1 MLRWAMPTEDI
12 AAVADIVRVHGAER
26 ADVAALVMGER
37 IVTYGEL
44 HARSSQAAN
53 AFRAAGVGFGDR
65 VAFVEKNGVEFFEVT
80 YGLAKLGAVV
90 VPVNW
95 RLAPP
100 EMLQIIDD
108 AGAAVVVVGSEFL
121 GHIEAIADELT
132 SVHTILAVGHHD
144 RWQAFDDWIADQPTD
159 DPGVATGPDD
169 IALQLYTSGTTGLPK
184 GVMLTNSN
192 FFSLVSCITPQWRF
206 TADSVSI
213 AVMPM
218 FHIAGSGWAM
228 VGLYCGCTNI
238 VMRDVDPA
246 AILRC
251 GTTTRRHQCVPGA
264 RGDPVPA
271 DDARRREDRL
281 LQPAHLVYGASP
293 ITDDVLDQGAST
305 CSAASSSR
313 CTA

>member
-1 MLRWAMPTEDI
+1 MPTEDI

-37 IVTYGEL
+37 IITYGEL

-132 SVHTILAVGHHD
+132 SVHTILAVGHH
-144 RWQAFDDWIADQPTD
+144 
-159 DPGVATGPDD
+159 
-169 IALQLYTSGTTGLPK
+169 
-184 GVMLTNSN
+184 
-192 FFSLVSCITPQWRF
+192 
-206 TADSVSI
+206 
-213 AVMPM
+213 
-218 FHIAGSGWAM
+218 
-228 VGLYCGCTNI
+228 
-238 VMRDVDPA
+238 
-246 AILRC
+246 
-251 GTTTRRHQCVPGA
+251 
-264 RGDPVPA
+264 
-271 DDARRREDRL
+271 
-281 LQPAHLVYGASP
+281 
-293 ITDDVLDQGAST
+293 
-305 CSAASSSR
+305 
-313 CTA
+313 

>member
-1 MLRWAMPTEDI
+1 MPQPDVATI
-12 AAVADIVRVHGAER
+12 ADLVRVHAAKR
-26 ADVAALVMGER
+26 PDAIALVVGER
-37 IVTYGEL
+37 IISFAEL
-44 HARSSQAAN
+44 DARSSQAAQ

-184 GVMLTNSN
+184 GVMLKNSN
-192 FFSLVSCITPQWRF
+192 FFSLVR
-206 TADSVSI
+206 
-213 AVMPM
+213 
-218 FHIAGSGWAM
+218 
-228 VGLYCGCTNI
+228 
-238 VMRDVDPA
+238 
-246 AILRC
+246 
-251 GTTTRRHQCVPGA
+251 
-264 RGDPVPA
+264 
-271 DDARRREDRL
+271 
-281 LQPAHLVYGASP
+281 ASP
-293 ITDDVLDQGAST
+293 RSGGSLP
-305 CSAASSSR
+305 
-313 CTA
+313 TA